1 MARAKC
7 RVASVAA
14 RFAFVAFIVAAGAYG
29 IHGAHGAQAAA
40 GQVARLLDPIPPG
53 RAAQGFSLPD
63 VHGRRHT
70 LEEYRGRFVLVA
82 FWSANCLIC
91 VEEIADMEAMYHLL
105 RGGDADAA
113 LEIVAIHAGAG
124 SSKMHEVLAASPT
137 SYTVLVDEELAM
149 GGWGIPALPTVY
161 LVNPKGELLYRA
173 VGARDWGAPRLLNLL
188 RSITGAA
195 AKQ

>member
-1 MARAKC
+1 M
-7 RVASVAA
+7 
-14 RFAFVAFIVAAGAYG
+14 
-29 IHGAHGAQAAA
+29 
-40 GQVARLLDPIPPG
+40 
-53 RAAQGFSLPD
+53 
-63 VHGRRHT
+63 HGRRHT

-105 RGGDADAA
+105 RGDGAHPA
-113 LEIVAIHAGAG
+113 LEIVAIHAGAE
-124 SSKMHEVLAASPT
+124 SPRMREVLAASPA

-161 LVNPKGELLYRA
+161 LVSPKGELLYRA
-173 VGARDWGAPRLLNLL
+173 VGARDWGTPRLLDLL

-195 AKQ
+195 SAK